1 MSASAVGVVPRASAI
16 ECTDQDLVV
25 LLDDGR
31 RLAAPLTWFPRL
43 LAATPVQRAQWRLIG
58 GGEGIR
64 WDRLDEDL
72 SVRGLLRGDKAVR

>member
-1 MSASAVGVVPRASAI
+1 MYIMSTSAVEVVPRASAI

-31 RLAAPLTWFPRL
+31 RLSAPLTWFPRL

-58 GGEGIR
+58 GGGHSLGPI
-64 WDRLDEDL
+64 
-72 SVRGLLRGDKAVR
+72 G

>member
-1 MSASAVGVVPRASAI
+1 MSTSAVEVVPRATGI
-16 ECTDQDLVV
+16 ECTDHDLVV

-31 RLAAPLTWFPRL
+31 RLSAPLAWFPRL

-58 GGEGIR
+58 GGAGIR
-64 WDRLDEDL
+64 WDGLDEDL

>member
-1 MSASAVGVVPRASAI
+1 MSTSAVEVVPRASAI